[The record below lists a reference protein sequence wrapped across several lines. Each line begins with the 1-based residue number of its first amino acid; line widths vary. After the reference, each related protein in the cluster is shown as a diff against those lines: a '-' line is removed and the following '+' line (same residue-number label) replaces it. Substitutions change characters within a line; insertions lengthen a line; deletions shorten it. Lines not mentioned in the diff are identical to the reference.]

1 MINQS
6 HAYLMLEYKN
16 QNIKRIQFI
25 QECLIEYNAMGATGY
40 YTRVLSRYGHAI
52 LFAPVTFPRSV
63 KFRHS

>member
-1 MINQS
+1 MHTECLSTKIKYQ
-6 HAYLMLEYKN
+6 KN
-16 QNIKRIQFI
+16 LII
-25 QECLIEYNAMGATGY
+25 QEILIEYNAMGATGY